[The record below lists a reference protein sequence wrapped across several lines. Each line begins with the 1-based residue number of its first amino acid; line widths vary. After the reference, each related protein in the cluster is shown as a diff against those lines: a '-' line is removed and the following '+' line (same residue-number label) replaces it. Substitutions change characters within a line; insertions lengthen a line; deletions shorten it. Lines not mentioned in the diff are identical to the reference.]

1 MPYRR
6 IAALLVVF
14 CSALAAADIVEDVR
28 TSLAHQNPAAAE
40 SQLNIYKLEHG
51 TTSEYIEALSW
62 MARSALAAKQF
73 DKAETDA
80 KETESL
86 VRQQLA
92 HSKVDTDQHLA
103 TALGAAIEVQAQV
116 LAARGQQAQAV
127 ALLRRN
133 IATYTKTSIQPRLQ
147 KNLNLLALVGQPA
160 PPLSLSE
167 YFGPKPVALAQLK
180 GSPVLLFFWAHWCP
194 DCKIEGPIIAQLLSE
209 FGPKGLVAVAPT
221 QLYGYAAH
229 GEDATPKD
237 ELAYIQRVWQTYY
250 QALQNCPVPVSQAN
264 FNLYGASTTPT
275 LVLLD
280 RAGKVS
286 LYHPGAMPSADLR
299 VAIEKIVAN

>member
-92 HSKVDTDQHLA
+92 HSKLDTDQHLA

-209 FGPKGLVAVAPT
+209 FGPKGPDRGGPDSALRIRRPRRRRHTQRRTSLHSTRLADVLSSAPKLSRASKPG
-221 QLYGYAAH
+221 QLQSLRCQHHSNPG
-229 GEDATPKD
+229 
-237 ELAYIQRVWQTYY
+237 LAGSR
-250 QALQNCPVPVSQAN
+250 
-264 FNLYGASTTPT
+264 
-275 LVLLD
+275 
-280 RAGKVS
+280 R
-286 LYHPGAMPSADLR
+286 
-299 VAIEKIVAN
+299 